1 MNSVFCVLHFLIEW
15 HSMYACLCVCGCLC
29 LHPLQMKATEAI
41 TAIPEWFQPSSW
53 TGGKRPSLNLPKN
66 EKKEWDKLVRR
77 AEEIGEVP

>member
-1 MNSVFCVLHFLIEW
+1 MHVCVSVGASVSTL
-15 HSMYACLCVCGCLC
+15 
-29 LHPLQMKATEAI
+29 LQMKATEAI

-53 TGGKRPSLNLPKN
+53 TGGKRPSLNLPKI

>member
-1 MNSVFCVLHFLIEW
+1 MHICVPVGASV
-15 HSMYACLCVCGCLC
+15 ST
-29 LHPLQMKATEAI
+29 LQMKATEAI

-53 TGGKRPSLNLPKN
+53 TGGKRLSLDLPKN